1 MNTHSI
7 DINPV
12 SLTSAGY
19 RYEVRDRETGQV
31 WIEKSK
37 SPICDAARL
46 LHSLGAA
53 DEDMI
58 ETYRTGSPA
67 RHVFG
72 SVGYFRKRT
81 AREDE
86 KKGPAFVAYRP
97 RPSIAYEP
105 EIPETR

>member
-7 DINPV
+7 EINPV
-12 SLTSAGY
+12 SLTSTGY

-31 WIEKSK
+31 WIEKTK
-37 SPICDAARL
+37 HPICDAARL

-53 DEDMI
+53 DDDRI

-72 SVGYFRKRT
+72 TIGFFRKRT
-81 AREDE
+81 TREDE
-86 KKGPAFVAYRP
+86 KLGPRFVAYCP
-97 RPSIAYEP
+97 RPSTAS
-105 EIPETR
+105 